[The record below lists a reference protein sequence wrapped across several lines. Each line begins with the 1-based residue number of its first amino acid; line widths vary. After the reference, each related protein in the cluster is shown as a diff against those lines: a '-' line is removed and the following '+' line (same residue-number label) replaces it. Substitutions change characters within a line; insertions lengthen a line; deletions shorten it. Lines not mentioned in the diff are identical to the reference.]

1 MGKIVPI
8 LFLVLAVILG
18 ACGEEAEPT
27 GEPAPT
33 PTSTPYPTLP
43 EIIADGDGCTY
54 SGPTE
59 LSTGTHSFV
68 VKDLSDQ
75 TVNSLHI
82 HRITDGHTYQDIL
95 ELGDYFNESW
105 LDDAPKILGILEPWH
120 AELDGQVYNFVLDAE
135 GDYSLLLTY
144 NYPVRFRPCSPLQVV
159 AADE

>member
-1 MGKIVPI
+1 MGKYAAI
-8 LFLVLAVILG
+8 LFIVLASIHV
-18 ACGEEAEPT
+18 ACG
-27 GEPAPT
+27 GEPELTEEILPT
-33 PTSTPYPTLP
+33 FTPEPVLELP